1 MIQRAGVLLK
11 SLFGI
16 KLIRSV
22 ILALLRPLS
31 SIEHPKYAK
40 FVLKIES
47 GTLKAK
53 SASRIVALA
62 VLITLVMINARIF

>member
-1 MIQRAGVLLK
+1 MIQRAGALLK

-16 KLIRSV
+16 KLIRFV

-31 SIEHPKYAK
+31 SIKHP
-40 FVLKIES
+40 
-47 GTLKAK
+47 K